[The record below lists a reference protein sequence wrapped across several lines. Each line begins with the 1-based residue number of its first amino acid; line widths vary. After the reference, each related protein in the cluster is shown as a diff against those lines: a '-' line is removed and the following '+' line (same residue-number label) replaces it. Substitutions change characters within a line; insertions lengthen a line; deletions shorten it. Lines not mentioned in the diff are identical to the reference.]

1 MYENLKYDRLY
12 ACCPYRKP
20 NNKNDL
26 PNQHYF
32 QKPPPSKTDSDQAE
46 SITPFL
52 QVQTLL
58 IKNPFHPYPYHE
70 L

>member
-1 MYENLKYDRLY
+1 MLAVRTGNQIT
-12 ACCPYRKP
+12 
-20 NNKNDL
+20 KNDL

-46 SITPFL
+46 SITPFSSSSNAL
-52 QVQTLL
+52 DRR
-58 IKNPFHPYPYHE
+58 IPFHPYPYHE